1 MSRRR
6 LFKVDMV
13 DTGGGEAARSEPM
26 NEAKSMCDEV
36 PATSFETR
44 YRVEVGGVGVV
55 FDGYSCS
62 EARRQFRIF
71 VTRSKTNG
79 SRLEACSAIS
89 LFKDAELMRQF
100 HPA

>member
-1 MSRRR
+1 MNA
-6 LFKVDMV
+6 
-13 DTGGGEAARSEPM
+13 GGGEAESDPNQM
-26 NEAKSMCDEV
+26 YEAKSMCEEV
-36 PATSFETR
+36 PNTSFETR
-44 YRVEVGGVGVV
+44 YRVAVDGLGVV
-55 FDGYSCS
+55 FDGYSRS

-71 VTRSKTNG
+71 VSRSKTNG